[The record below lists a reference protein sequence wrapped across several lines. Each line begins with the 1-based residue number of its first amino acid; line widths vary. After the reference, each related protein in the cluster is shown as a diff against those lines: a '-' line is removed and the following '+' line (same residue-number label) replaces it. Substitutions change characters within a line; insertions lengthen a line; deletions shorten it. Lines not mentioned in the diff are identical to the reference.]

1 MDAYA
6 RVDRDYNIAQ
16 DKADQWAELADS
28 IEDSIKWA
36 GESLHP
42 LRYVSDEHKLQKCKS
57 YLEEAIDTINNELE
71 RMDDNG

>member
-16 DKADQWAELADS
+16 DKADQWAELADN
-28 IEDSIKWA
+28 IEDSLKWA
-36 GESLHP
+36 GECLNNF
-42 LRYVSDEHKLQKCKS
+42 RYSDEHKLQKCKS